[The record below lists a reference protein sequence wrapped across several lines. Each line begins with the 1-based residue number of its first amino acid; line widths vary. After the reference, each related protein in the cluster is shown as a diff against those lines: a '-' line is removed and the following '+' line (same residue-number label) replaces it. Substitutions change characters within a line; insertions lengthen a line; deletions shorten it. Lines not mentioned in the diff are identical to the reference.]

1 MFSGLNESQ
10 NSDRGHLNRKFR
22 LVKMRINENKKL
34 AMIEINHEIRKLKRE
49 RALLRADIAA
59 NKDTLAELK
68 TMLKS

>member
-1 MFSGLNESQ
+1 
-10 NSDRGHLNRKFR
+10 
-22 LVKMRINENKKL
+22 MRINENKKL